1 MQDIQNKLKLY
12 FITSIFSIIFAL
24 IGFSYNVWR
33 LQQSEVN
40 NTIRMASFE
49 VLTELAEF
57 EQVLYSAYYDKNSI
71 EGSPR
76 TAWVK
81 IGLITDLSQ
90 LISKPVEVKA
100 KKLQENWKDNWEKV
114 PNDENSVNQ
123 LVLELDNVRKE
134 IKKQLETLE

>member
-1 MQDIQNKLKLY
+1 MHDIQNKLKLY

-40 NTIRMASFE
+40 NTVRMASFE

-57 EQVLYSAYYDKNSI
+57 EQILYAVHYDKNSK

-76 TAWVK
+76 KAWVK

-90 LISKPVEVKA
+90 LISKSVEVKA
-100 KKLQENWKDNWEKV
+100 NKLHVNWKENWEKISD
-114 PNDENSVNQ
+114 DENSVNQ
-123 LVLELDNVRKE
+123 LVLELDSVRKE
-134 IKKQLETLE
+134 IKKQLEILE